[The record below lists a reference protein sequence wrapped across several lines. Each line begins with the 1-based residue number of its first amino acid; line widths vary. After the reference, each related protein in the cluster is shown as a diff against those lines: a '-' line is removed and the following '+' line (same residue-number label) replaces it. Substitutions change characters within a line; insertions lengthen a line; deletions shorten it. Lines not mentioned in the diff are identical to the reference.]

1 MSAIQESAE
10 QLEQALRESEEFKN
24 LKGAYDAV
32 MSDDIAKRMFDDF
45 RNTQMELQQKQM
57 QGQEITEE
65 EVEKARK
72 VVETV
77 QQHEQISKLMEEE
90 QKVNDLINNVSRT
103 ITKPLEELYKIGRAS
118 CRERRNI
125 KDVT

>member
-65 EVEKARK
+65 EEEKARK
-72 VVETV
+72 VEETG
-77 QQHEQISKLMEEE
+77 QHEETTSK
-90 QKVNDLINNVSRT
+90 
-103 ITKPLEELYKIGRAS
+103 TKKKTRKH
-118 CRERRNI
+118 RRRSG
-125 KDVT
+125 KRKKSS